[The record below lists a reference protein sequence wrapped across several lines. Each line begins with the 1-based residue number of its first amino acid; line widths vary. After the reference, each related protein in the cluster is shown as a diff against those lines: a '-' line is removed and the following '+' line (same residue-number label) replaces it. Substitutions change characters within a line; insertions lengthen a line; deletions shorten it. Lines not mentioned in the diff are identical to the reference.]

1 MSDAK
6 VIPLRPRRDPRRQ
19 RMERLQERSSDGQT
33 DSMPIR
39 IEAGVRVSTLLAGLA
54 SVGLRFRYD
63 DQLDALVIYSRTPV
77 RKG

>member
-19 RMERLQERSSDGQT
+19 RMERLRDRSGDGHP

-39 IEAGVRVSTLLAGLA
+39 IEGGVRVSTLLAGLA

-63 DQLDALVIYSRTPV
+63 DDLDALVIYSCTTV
-77 RKG
+77 RQR